1 MNKRNAAL
9 SAIGAQPEAPKPTVV
24 TTTAEPAS
32 VPAQAAAPEKVTQL
46 PRPARASKTVDK
58 VMLYLPPKVARKFKE
73 MAFHED
79 CKAHDLYLQ
88 ALADFLRAK
97 GHGSTADILAEKL
110 ANKG

>member
-9 SAIGAQPEAPKPTVV
+9 SAISSRPEAPD
-24 TTTAEPAS
+24 AEPVTAPVAA
-32 VPAQAAAPEKVTQL
+32 VPAEASAPAKVTRL
-46 PRPARASKTVDK
+46 PKNTAKTVDK

-88 ALADFLRAK
+88 ALAEFLRSK
-97 GHGSTADILAEKL
+97 GHSPEADILVQKL
-110 ANKG
+110 TSKA